1 MKTKS
6 LIAVYSALT
15 DRVTLPLFGGLHH
28 RYERLAAAPNLTP
41 DGFSRPAAAVGILWF
56 QRRA

>member
-15 DRVTLPLFGGLHH
+15 DRVTLQLFGGLRH

-41 DGFSRPAAAVGILWF
+41 DGFLRAGAAGGAVSN
-56 QRRA
+56 A